1 MVYAILTG
9 KTEEIYVGLFK
20 YVRNVLP
27 LQYDKLTIIT
37 DFELGLINAIRLV
50 FPESS
55 HQGCYFHYCQSIV
68 RHLRSKESGMY
79 NLVKANP
86 IAARIFRMVLALPYL
101 PPNSNNNRIP
111 SMLDGFNSIIMYIVQ
126 HTEIAEY
133 FHDFMYQYV
142 FGYWFVRM
150 RPEAYTI
157 LYLTR
162 ILEPI
167 TIWRAITQLFYG
179 LLNLTPKYG
188 SSWV

>member
-79 NLVKANP
+79 NLVKA
-86 IAARIFRMVLALPYL
+86 ILLLPEFLEWYLLCRSL

-111 SMLDGFNSIIMYIVQ
+111 SMLDGFNSIIMYIV
-126 HTEIAEY
+126 HITEIAEY

-142 FGYWFVRM
+142 FG
-150 RPEAYTI
+150 I
-157 LYLTR
+157 LVCKNATR
-162 ILEPI
+162 SLHYI
-167 TIWRAITQLFYG
+167 
-179 LLNLTPKYG
+179 
-188 SSWV
+188 